1 MHVHTEQYTPSVTC
15 LPARED
21 DIIREVEEDGDL
33 SAEIHKVLTAIEQL
47 LKKAE
52 PLKAAKPMASR
63 LHLCHQPSFQASET
77 KKNDT

>member
-21 DIIREVEEDGDL
+21 NIIREVEEDGDL

-52 PLKAAKPMASR
+52 PLKAAKAHGQQIASVPPAVI
-63 LHLCHQPSFQASET
+63 PSFRNE
-77 KKNDT
+77 KE